1 MASASSKLKPRWR
14 PLRGTV
20 FDSSTSPARL
30 KHAAMAAA
38 SGDGEA
44 ETLLSTFDQIYDDFE
59 RGAAEIQSLRL
70 SCDAEVKRRE
80 ALEIACDGLRRGSFS
95 SRVWQS

>member
-1 MASASSKLKPRWR
+1 
-14 PLRGTV
+14 
-20 FDSSTSPARL
+20 
-30 KHAAMAAA
+30 MAAA

-44 ETLLSTFDQIYDDFE
+44 ETLLSTFDQIYDVKDFE